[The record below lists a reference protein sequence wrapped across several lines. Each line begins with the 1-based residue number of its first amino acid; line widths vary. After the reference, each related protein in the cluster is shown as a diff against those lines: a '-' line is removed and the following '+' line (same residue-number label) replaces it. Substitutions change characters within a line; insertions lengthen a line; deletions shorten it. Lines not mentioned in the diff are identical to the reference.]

1 MRMRCLG
8 LLTLVLLLLAI
19 GSGCSPESTTE
30 VGRVFSGPESFT
42 TDVTN
47 GKVASVQ
54 ATTSDQVLSVGLT
67 DGSSYTVPYLDL
79 KTVDQMLAERPGVS
93 YTVDGKVRQ

>member
-1 MRMRCLG
+1 MTDGSEIKG
-8 LLTLVLLLLAI
+8 LLDSLERLI
-19 GSGCSPESTTE
+19 GEAERRNRTGE
-30 VGRVFSGPESFT
+30 
-42 TDVTN
+42 
-47 GKVASVQ
+47 VASVQ
-54 ATTSDQVLSVGLT
+54 ATTSDQVLSVELT